1 MPHPP
6 GRRLQRLGAMLALA
20 ATVATTT
27 GCSSWRVDHAARTAT
42 GFASHVL
49 CDEVYITGRSP
60 QEAFDDRIRPMPAA
74 RAVAWAMAVQADPAD
89 RSLRVTLAGGFESR
103 ARFSA
108 RDGCQVLL
116 AGNPEDPA
124 DDTPDGTPNGD
135 GSAATAPAASPPP
148 DPQGAAAVP
157 AASARL
163 QAALQRALPQP
174 ADSHRTRAVLV
185 LHHGRLVGERYA
197 PGFGVDTP
205 MLGFSLSKSVTNALV
220 GILVQQGRLDLART
234 GVLPAWRSPADP
246 RHAITLEHLLRQTSG
261 LALWQDNSGFDPSA
275 QIMYTVR
282 DKAAVAAAAPLAV
295 APGSRWAYAD
305 TNYLLVSRVLRD
317 AVGGGASAVR
327 HFMQTELFGPL
338 GMRRARMDIDA
349 TGTGIGAAHVT
360 ATARDW
366 ARLGQLFLDD
376 GVVGGRRLLPPGW
389 VAWSTTP
396 TTTPSQATGYGA
408 GWWTNRQPGLV
419 PGWGVPWGLPSAPA
433 DAYFARGFMG
443 QFVVVVPS
451 RRLVVV
457 RLGASHARGDDIA
470 ETDRIVADML
480 AATAD

>member
-6 GRRLQRLGAMLALA
+6 PCRPLRLARLLALVA
-20 ATVATTT
+20 ATATTTVATT
-27 GCSSWRVDHAARTAT
+27 GCGSWRVDQAAQTAT

-49 CDEVYITGRSP
+49 CDEVYITGISP
-60 QEAFDDRIRPMPAA
+60 QQAFDDRIRPMPAS

-89 RSLRVTLAGGFESR
+89 RTLRVSLAGGFESR
-103 ARFSA
+103 ARFSD
-108 RDGCQVLL
+108 RDGCQVLPSDGTGG
-116 AGNPEDPA
+116 APA
-124 DDTPDGTPNGD
+124 D
-135 GSAATAPAASPPP
+135 GSGVPAPAAQQPSPPP
-148 DPQGAAAVP
+148 DPDGPSAVP
-157 AASARL
+157 AASTRL
-163 QAALQRALPQP
+163 QSALERALPQP
-174 ADSHRTRAVLV
+174 ADQHRTRVVLV
-185 LHHGRLVGERYA
+185 LQHGRLVGERYA
-197 PGFGVDTP
+197 PGFGPDTP

-220 GILVQQGRLDLART
+220 GILVQQDRLDPVRP
-234 GVLPAWRSPADP
+234 GVLPAWQSPADP

-261 LALWQDNSGFDPSA
+261 LDLWQNNSGFDPSA

-282 DKAAVAAAAPLAV
+282 DKAAVAAAAPLAH
-295 APGSRWAYAD
+295 APGARWAYAD
-305 TNYLLVSRVLRD
+305 PNYLLLSRVVRD
-317 AVGGGASAVR
+317 TVGGDADSLR
-327 HFMQTELFGPL
+327 HFMQAELFGPL

-349 TGTGIGAAHVT
+349 TGTGVGAAHVT

-376 GVVGGRRLLPPGW
+376 GVVAGRRLLPPGW

-396 TTTPSQATGYGA
+396 TTTPTQATGYGA
-408 GWWTNRQPGLV
+408 GWWTNRQSGLV

-433 DAYFARGFMG
+433 DAFFARGFMG

-457 RLGASHARGDDIA
+457 RLSSSHERGDDIA